1 MKWFKSNE
9 DVKDKI
15 EVGKNDYN
23 EFCPHSALTFL
34 TPVEFT
40 RKQYV
45 LAV

>member
-1 MKWFKSNE
+1 MKWFISNE
-9 DVKDKI
+9 DAKDKI

-23 EFCPHSALTFL
+23 EFRPHSALTFL
-34 TPVEFT
+34 TPVEFA